1 MRSSEGWSCSYSVSK
16 SLRGLQEVRHTL
28 MSWSLHR
35 MFLCLVFR
43 AVNVENLAS
52 HRYVVENG
60 INIDKTMSESS
71 EYRAYSCSIMPKIQ
85 GLLLSENFPLRFS
98 SHERFISCVSFAAS
112 KYFSDNI
119 YYIPLKRVTDQ
130 SILFQLCQVFHRKIM
145 N

>member
-1 MRSSEGWSCSYSVSK
+1 M
-16 SLRGLQEVRHTL
+16 RHTL

-71 EYRAYSCSIMPKIQ
+71 EYRAYSCSIKPKIQ
-85 GLLLSENFPLRFS
+85 RHLRTFPL
-98 SHERFISCVSFAAS
+98 
-112 KYFSDNI
+112 D
-119 YYIPLKRVTDQ
+119 
-130 SILFQLCQVFHRKIM
+130 FHRMKDLLVVLHLQQAKALVIGLYPFEKGYGSKKFVPAVPCFLQE
-145 N
+145 NNEQALHNSNSR